1 MDRQLPAGFG
11 FAIGAIGLGLIGAFI
26 ALSVV
31 IGEDF
36 AIPAMIAAAIVAG
49 ITLRGPV
56 GKALARW
63 IEGSARGEAGQ
74 LPEENAAEIEDM
86 RIRLVEL
93 EERLDFAE
101 RLLTRGRD
109 SVPVSQRED

>member
-11 FAIGAIGLGLIGAFI
+11 FAVGAIGLGLIGAFI

-36 AIPAMIAAAIVAG
+36 AIPAMVVGAILSAIA
-49 ITLRGPV
+49 LRGPV
-56 GKALARW
+56 GKALAHW
-63 IEGSARGEAGQ
+63 IDGSARGEVGQ

-109 SVPVSQRED
+109 SAPVSPRED